1 MTSLKLEIQNT
12 RWMWYWFVVEPKRLN
27 AIVWLCECVRDFN
40 VRIHFYLFRKWTSV
54 TTLCTV
60 CVSLV
65 VVCRRYLLLTCS
77 HTYIFSVEKRVN
89 VTFVYQH
96 RHSLCLRSSRTDLS
110 YSLCLHI
117 QTAVAIKFSVMFTFC
132 TCFRPVVT
140 DISSFMFTSLLCST
154 LNPTTC
160 HHFANRCVLLD
171 LAIAYSN
178 NVLHSVFWFT
188 Q

>member
-1 MTSLKLEIQNT
+1 MKVKLDESMTSLKLEIQIT

-60 CVSLV
+60 SVSLV

-96 RHSLCLRSSRTDLS
+96 RH
-110 YSLCLHI
+110 LH
-117 QTAVAIKFSVMFTFC
+117 TLVMFTFKPHWFIIFAMLAH
-132 TCFRPVVT
+132 TNG
-140 DISSFMFTSLLCST
+140 SSDKVF
-154 LNPTTC
+154 C
-160 HHFANRCVLLD
+160 HV
-171 LAIAYSN
+171 Y
-178 NVLHSVFWFT
+178 VLHMLSPGRYRYFFIYVYQFAVFHS
-188 Q
+188 